1 MEISTRALG
10 VGAGGR
16 STATPVLPDVEH
28 EHSRA
33 GDVVMYSNRFFFRS
47 MSLVYIH
54 SPEQFV

>member
-1 MEISTRALG
+1 MRISSRASG
-10 VGAGGR
+10 VRIAQKLP
-16 STATPVLPDVEH
+16 SCLVLPDVEH

-47 MSLVYIH
+47 VSLVYIH